1 MTLKEGKNDSE
12 ATGYKITATVQ
23 MTATCALGGGS
34 EVSRKTWL
42 ICEHFSK
49 DDSYEEIKSG
59 VRIKCSALNILSLAL
74 LYEIQG
80 QMSTRHFY
88 IYIPTQI

>member
-1 MTLKEGKNDSE
+1 MTLKGGKNDSE
-12 ATGYKITATVQ
+12 ATGDKITATVQ
-23 MTATCALGGGS
+23 IIATCALGGGS
-34 EVSRKTWL
+34 KVPRKTWL
-42 ICEHFSK
+42 IYEHFSK
-49 DDSYEEIKSG
+49 DDSYAEIKFG

-88 IYIPTQI
+88 IYILTQI